1 MKNYIFPFVEIEE
14 QEDLKLAIILNI
26 IDEKISGVLIRGEKG
41 TGKSTAVRGI
51 GELIGRCGGNKKVVE
66 LPMNATEDRIVGSI
80 DIEKVLKDGSKSFQP
95 GILYE
100 ADNNILYIDEVNLL
114 DDYIVDL
121 ILDASAMG
129 VNTIERDGIS
139 KSHSSKFVLV
149 GTMNPEE
156 GELRP
161 QLLDRFGLMVEIFSE
176 KDKEVRKRIV
186 KKRLEFDKNQEEF
199 IKKSQ
204 EKEKE
209 LYRRIIK
216 ARENFNSVIVD
227 ENILDMVVEISLELG
242 VDGHRSDITIIRAA
256 KAYAAFLG
264 EEKVTIEH
272 IKKLIPMVYSHRLR
286 KRPFEEVN
294 TDRIL
299 EIKDRL

>member
-1 MKNYIFPFVEIEE
+1 MNKYIFPFVEIEG
-14 QEDLKLAIILNI
+14 QNDLKLAIILNI
-26 IDEKISGVLIRGEKG
+26 IDETISGVLIRGEKG

-51 GELIGRCGGNKKVVE
+51 GDMISRCGGAKKVVE

-80 DIEKVLKDGSKSFQP
+80 DIEKVLKDGEKSFQP

-129 VNTIERDGIS
+129 VNTVERDGIS

-161 QLLDRFGLMVEIFSE
+161 QLLDRFGLMVEVYSE
-176 KDKEVRKRIV
+176 KDRETRKRIIE
-186 KKRLEFDKNQEEF
+186 KRMEFDSNQELF
-199 IKKSQ
+199 INNARS
-204 EKEKE
+204 KEEE
-209 LYRRIIK
+209 LYKKIIDAK
-216 ARENFNSVIVD
+216 SNLSNIKVD
-227 ENILDMVVEISLELG
+227 EDILDLVVNISVDLE

-256 KAYAAFLG
+256 RAYAAFLG
-264 EEKVTIEH
+264 EDRVNASH
-272 IKKLIPMVYSHRLR
+272 LKKLMPMVYSHRLR
-286 KRPFEEVN
+286 KRPFEEIN
-294 TDRIL
+294 TDRIT
-299 EIKDRL
+299 EISESL